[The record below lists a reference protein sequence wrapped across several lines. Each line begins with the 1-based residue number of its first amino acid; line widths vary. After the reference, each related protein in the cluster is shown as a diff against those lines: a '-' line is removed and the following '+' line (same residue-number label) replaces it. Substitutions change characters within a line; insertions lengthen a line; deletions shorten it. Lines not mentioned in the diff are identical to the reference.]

1 METRK
6 KSIHSINYSNV
17 IVRYTLLLLSAAMP
31 ISSYAWFFILPIPNF
46 AKPPALEKIIQALE
60 NSKETKAIAYV
71 SEDKT
76 FGTKYWV
83 WGHHT
88 NGATQQIT
96 EQIALQRC
104 EASLQTAKQ
113 QKEGGQP
120 LYDYGQKKCELHA
133 FQNPYVP
140 PPTPQVTPTAP
151 SPQSTSIPQQ
161 QQQQQDIETRLQGLK
176 SLLDKG
182 LLTKEE
188 YEQKRQD
195 ILKAL

>member
-1 METRK
+1 MQTDKNRTQR
-6 KSIHSINYSNV
+6 INYNNK
-17 IVRYTLLLLSAAMP
+17 IVRYALFLLTAAMP
-31 ISSYAWFFILPIPNF
+31 ISSYAWFFIFPIPNL

-60 NSKETKAIAYV
+60 NSNQTKAIAYV

-140 PPTPQVTPTAP
+140 PPTPQVAPTAP
-151 SPQSTSIPQQ
+151 SPQSTSIQQ
-161 QQQQQDIETRLQGLK
+161 QQQQNIETRLQGLK

-182 LLTKEE
+182 LLTQEE